1 MSTVGDPLHRSAIR
15 HYVVDGLLLEVFRR
29 DLPAGSRL
37 IVQQLTSKFGVSST
51 PVREA
56 LVELESIGIVEFVHN
71 RGVMVRPFGPRQ
83 LREIY
88 QLRKILEIEAARG
101 ASGHIDLHE
110 LSELDD
116 QFAELQKCPISQ
128 KEQKDWSEREMASD
142 RHLHEL
148 VATHCGNSRLSEEL
162 RRYNRLMQVIRD
174 IVGNQRQAQELAIDE
189 HRKIVRALADD
200 NVEQAAAAMAEH
212 IDRTAKSAEHVFF
225 GDEQA

>member
-1 MSTVGDPLHRSAIR
+1 MSHLGDPYHRSAIR
-15 HYVVDGLLLEVFRR
+15 HHVVDGLLLEVFRR
-29 DLPAGSRL
+29 DLPAGTRL
-37 IVQQLTSKFGVSST
+37 IVQQLTSNFGVSST

-71 RGVMVRPFGPRQ
+71 RGVVVRPFGPRQ

-101 ASGHIDLHE
+101 ASGHIDLRE

-116 QFAELQKCPISQ
+116 EFAELQDTPTSQ
-128 KEQKDWSEREMASD
+128 KEQEAWSEREMASD

-162 RRYNRLMQVIRD
+162 RRYNRLMQVIRE
-174 IVGNQRQAQELAIDE
+174 IVGNERQAQELALDE
-189 HRKIVRALADD
+189 HRKIVKALAEDD
-200 NVEQAAAAMAEH
+200 VERAADSMAEH
-212 IDRTAKSAEHVFF
+212 IDRTAKAAEHVVF
-225 GDEQA
+225 GDEES